1 MSSQYDLTSKF
12 GTFLDVHQLLK
23 ILDFYEDQGVY
34 PKEEILKGKVDLLSK
49 TNMIAYAIDVYQKL
63 HGDVP
68 AEMENQKATLI
79 KTLEELKKRSFLGLF
94 DPERQEEL
102 HKIGD
107 NWNTAYLAEHYKMT
121 KEDVDALYKLSKF
134 YFECGQYDVASEQ
147 LKYFRLLNTDPAKD
161 MSALWGKLCADIVI
175 ASWNEASKDLV
186 QLKEA
191 IETSVSSPSPMKQLQ
206 QRCWY
211 IHWSLFVHFPR
222 QGGLSVLLDQFLGN
236 ERYLNAIQSATP
248 WVFRYLVV
256 ASIIS
261 KTKQKEL
268 IKILDQETYTDPIVA
283 FFKALYGKYNFEEA
297 EKQLALCE
305 PVLTN
310 DYFING
316 SAEVKQIKTEF
327 LSAGKFAICE
337 AFCTI
342 HSTIDISMMANK
354 LGMNNE
360 EAECWI
366 VNFIRSAK
374 LEAKIDTANNL
385 VKVHP
390 RIPSVYQ
397 QSLEKTKILMLRTG
411 VHSAQAAQAEK
422 ASAK

>member
-1 MSSQYDLTSKF
+1 MSTQYDLTPKF

-23 ILDFYEDQGVY
+23 ILGFYEEQEVY

-49 TNMIAYAIDVYQKL
+49 TNMIAYAIDVYQTL
-63 HGDVP
+63 HGNVP
-68 AEMENQKATLI
+68 AEMENQKATLM

-107 NWNTAYLAEHYKMT
+107 NWNTAYLAEHYKLT
-121 KEDVDALYKLSKF
+121 REDVDALYKLAKF

-147 LKYFRLLNTDPAKD
+147 LKYFRLLNTDPVKD

-191 IETSVSSPSPMKQLQ
+191 IETPVSNPSPMKQLQ

-222 QGGLSVLLDQFLGN
+222 QGGLTVMLDQFLGN
-236 ERYLNAIQSATP
+236 ERYLNAIQSACP

-268 IKILDQETYTDPIVA
+268 IKILDQETYTDPIIA

-297 EKQLALCE
+297 EKQLALCG
-305 PVLTN
+305 PVLSN

-316 SAEVKQIKTEF
+316 SAEVKHIQPEF

-342 HSTIDISMMANK
+342 HSTIDISMMAGK

-385 VKVHP
+385 VKVNP

-411 VHSAQAAQAEK
+411 VHAAQSAQPEK